1 MTALEKL
8 EVLSRLVQQGK
19 MDPLI
24 DRTLDKLLAHK
35 RAEVEAQYWRIQTDV
50 KAFEKQYGMDSV
62 TFVERYR
69 EGALGDDA
77 DFIEWHALWN
87 MLQELEEWLNDLRG
101 V

>member
-8 EVLSRLVQQGK
+8 EVLSRLVREGK
-19 MDPLI
+19 TDPLI

-35 RAEVEAQYWRIQTDV
+35 RTEVEAQYRRIQTDV
-50 KAFEKQYGMDSV
+50 KAFEEQHGMDSS
-62 TFVERYR
+62 TFVERYQ
-69 EGALGDDA
+69 EGSLGDDA
-77 DFIEWHALWN
+77 DFIEWYALWN

>member
-1 MTALEKL
+1 MTAIEKL
-8 EVLSRLVQQGK
+8 EVLSRLVRQGK
-19 MDPLI
+19 TDPLI

-35 RAEVEAQYWRIQTDV
+35 RAEARSQYQRIRTDV
-50 KAFEKQYGMDSV
+50 EAFEKQYDMDSP

-69 EGALGDDA
+69 GGALGDNA

-87 MLQELEEWLNDLRG
+87 MLQELEEQLNDLRG